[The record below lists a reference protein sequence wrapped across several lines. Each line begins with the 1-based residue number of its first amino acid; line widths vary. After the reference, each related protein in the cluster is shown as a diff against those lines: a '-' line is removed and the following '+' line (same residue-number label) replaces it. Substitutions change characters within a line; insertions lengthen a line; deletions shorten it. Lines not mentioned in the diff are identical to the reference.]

1 MLQIHFVL
9 VQPAVPEHVGAAAR
23 ALKTMGFRSLRI
35 VDSDAHTKEPAKW
48 LAHASGDVLGA
59 AKAFAT
65 LAEALADTDFAVA
78 TTSRPRMSRR
88 DHYTPPGLLQLLK
101 AKAGAITQAA
111 IVFGPEKRGLTNADV
126 ALCDVTSYVPMIA
139 RQPSLNLAQAVMVYA
154 YVLSELT
161 FGPATGAKP
170 TTDRSQALALR
181 RRASR
186 LLERLD
192 IPATDRF
199 HVRTLERL
207 SALATNDIRLAH
219 SLCRRIAHC
228 LPDASTHRATRPTR
242 GRSGA

>member
-1 MLQIHFVL
+1 MPQIHFVL

-35 VDSDAHTKEPAKW
+35 VDSDAHTKPPAKW
-48 LAHASGDVLGA
+48 LAHASGDILGA
-59 AKAFAT
+59 ARAFPT
-65 LAEALADTDFAVA
+65 LAEALADCDFAVA

-88 DHYTPPGLLQLLK
+88 DHRTPPELLELLK
-101 AKAGAITQAA
+101 TKAGAITQAA

-126 ALCDVTSYVPMIA
+126 ALCDITSYVPMIA

-154 YVLSELT
+154 YVLSALALD
-161 FGPATGAKP
+161 PAAGAKP
-170 TTDRSQALALR
+170 GSDRSQALALR

-186 LLERLD
+186 LLERMDL
-192 IPATDRF
+192 PASDRF

-219 SLCRRIAHC
+219 SICRRVGQY
-228 LPDASTHRATRPTR
+228 LREEEK
-242 GRSGA
+242 